1 MPADKEPFVE
11 LDEIARL
18 LETHEGPPGP
28 RRRPARTSRSG
39 RRVIGTVAVGALV
52 VGSALGFGLGT
63 LAPSGTAA
71 SGAAGVG
78 FVPSSGWRVLQ
89 SGGDA
94 TPLRPALAIASN
106 VRLDPEDDARGIR
119 TSSGLPYATLL
130 GLPVRGVVIV
140 ATFTVPNADTPD
152 PSYPKASLPLELRD
166 ASPIGLNSTQIRP
179 ARPLGEYELRAHVN
193 HRDVLVHFYF
203 GRATPSDAMLTA
215 AQRQLDGL
223 VVAPT
228 RNIAQ
233 VARRAL
239 PDRPEATTA
248 PTSSVAPSAG
258 GATVI
263 DRTLTCST
271 GFGKGVR
278 NVELLARSAFRNTS
292 GKLDGLG
299 QVVVATPGNPVPNR
313 PQTFAPTLAGATA
326 GWPAPPPLR
335 SGALGFSPKL
345 CKSARATVRLSSRG
359 LGRGGEASVFG
370 EDVTCPTP
378 GKVVIRVRATFL
390 EPARLVLSDKKDY
403 FSADARIK
411 RAQIAVRTPDGKPI
425 AFGEVL
431 DSGKATLWTAGRCV

>member
-1 MPADKEPFVE
+1 MPADKDPLVG

-18 LETHEGPPGP
+18 LEEHEGPPET
-28 RRRPARTSRSG
+28 RRRHAPHASRSG
-39 RRVIGTVAVGALV
+39 LRLTGTVAAGALV

-63 LAPSGTAA
+63 LTPSGNAA
-71 SGAAGVG
+71 SAAGVG

-106 VRLDPEDDARGIR
+106 MRLDPEDDARGIR
-119 TSSGLPYATLL
+119 TASGLPYATLL
-130 GLPVRGVVIV
+130 GLPRQGIVIV

-152 PSYPKASLPLELRD
+152 PSYPRTSLPLELRD
-166 ASPIGLNSTQIRP
+166 ASPIGQNSTQIRP

-203 GRATPSDAMLTA
+203 GRSQPTDAMLTE

-233 VARRAL
+233 VAQRAL
-239 PDRPEATTA
+239 PDRPEASTA
-248 PTSSVAPSAG
+248 PTVSAAPS
-258 GATVI
+258 GATAKVI
-263 DRTLTCST
+263 DRTLTCTT

-278 NVELLARSAFRNTS
+278 NVELLARSAFRNPN

-299 QVVVATPGNPVPNR
+299 QVVVATPGNPIPNR

-326 GWPAPPPLR
+326 GWPAPPPFQ
-335 SGALGFSPKL
+335 SGALGFSPRL
-345 CKSARATVRLSSRG
+345 CKPARATVRLSSRG
-359 LGRGGEASVFG
+359 FPAGGEASVFG

-378 GKVVIRVRATFL
+378 NKVFIRVRATFFT
-390 EPARLVLSDKKDY
+390 PAALVLSDKKDY
-403 FSADARIK
+403 LSADARIK

-425 AFGEVL
+425 AYGEVL
-431 DSGKATLWTAGRCV
+431 DSGKATLFTAGRCV